1 MKIVS
6 GLIKIGKVIVDHGPQ
21 ILTAFGIVGFISS
34 TIAAVKSTP
43 EAVEALKA
51 AEEEKGEELTT
62 KEVVKCTWKFYIF
75 PVIATVLSIACIIW
89 ARKIDSGRTAA
100 LLTACKV
107 TEEASQQFD
116 AATREV
122 VGEKEYDKIKNK
134 VAENKIK
141 ENPYVE
147 GNVINT
153 RTGNTLYYEPH
164 SNVYL
169 RASRDFIDKGLNAF
183 NKELWNRQTMTL
195 NDYLECFQLPK
206 LNPRTTGALEWRLED
221 VMKECKDLPE
231 LIFDYFEIETGE
243 VCGYFS
249 LEVDPKAPKYRE
261 YS

>member
-34 TIAAVKSTP
+34 TITAVKSTP

-62 KEVVKCTWKFYIF
+62 KEVVKCTWKYYIF
-75 PVIATVLSIACIIW
+75 PVVATVLSIACIIW

-122 VGEKEYDKIKNK
+122 VGEKEYDKIRNK

-153 RTGNTLYYEPH
+153 RTGNTLYFEPY
-164 SNVYL
+164 SNAYI
-169 RASRDFIDKGLNAF
+169 RASRDFIDKGINNV
-183 NKELWNRQTMTL
+183 NKKLMENDTIDI
-195 NDYLECFQLPK
+195 NDYLDCFQLP
-206 LNPRTTGALEWRLED
+206 LLDSRTTGSLEWDINDGYLDLE
-221 VMKECKDLPE
+221 
-231 LIFDYFEIETGE
+231 FSYFEIETGE
-243 VCGYFS
+243 VCGAFRPHI
-249 LEVDPKAPKYRE
+249 DPKIPRRHGYF
-261 YS
+261 

>member
-122 VGEKEYDKIKNK
+122 VGEKEYDKIRNK

-153 RTGNTLYYEPH
+153 RTGNTLYFEPY
-164 SNVYL
+164 SNVYI
-169 RASRDFIDKGLNAF
+169 RASRDFIDKGINNV
-183 NKELWNRQTMTL
+183 NKKLMESDTIDI
-195 NDYLECFQLPK
+195 NDYLDCFQLP
-206 LNPRTTGALEWRLED
+206 LLDSRTTGALEWDINDGYLDLE
-221 VMKECKDLPE
+221 
-231 LIFDYFEIETGE
+231 FNYFEIETGE
-243 VCGYFS
+243 VCGAFRPHI
-249 LEVDPKAPKYRE
+249 DPKIPRGYR
-261 YS
+261 YF